1 MRRRPR
7 RRGDCRAMPP
17 PGGSGRISNRSWISR
32 SLLGPDSSRQIAADF
47 VAPARYIGRK
57 YHQAEEAAVPSFD
70 IVSRIE
76 VAEVDNALAGI
87 TREIGTRFDFKG
99 SKCKIER
106 QEGVLNVIAD
116 DELKLKQMHE
126 LLKVHMTRR
135 KVDPAA
141 LEYKPPEKA
150 SGNTLKQTI
159 ILRQGVDANL
169 ARQLIREI
177 KDSKLKVQVSIQG
190 DELRVTGKK
199 RDDLQ
204 AAIAVARA
212 MKIEQPLQYVNFRD

>member
-1 MRRRPR
+1 M
-7 RRGDCRAMPP
+7 
-17 PGGSGRISNRSWISR
+17 
-32 SLLGPDSSRQIAADF
+32 
-47 VAPARYIGRK
+47 
-57 YHQAEEAAVPSFD
+57 PSFD

-99 SKCKIER
+99 SKCKIEL
-106 QEGVLNVIAD
+106 QEGALNVIAD

-190 DELRVTGKK
+190 DELRVTAKK